1 MMEPV
6 YKVIIFSLKAK
17 ACWRRSALIDTISNF
32 GQKLSEYFGAPKI
45 GTDANFREKKNLRDL
60 AFNYDNLSP
69 FLGYQYVDTCESG
82 GKNYTLF
89 VNRNSAGF
97 VLEVVPVV
105 GGGRDLEKTVSELL
119 DELLEEG
126 VSIQCL
132 LLADHKINSYL
143 KSQAKARSKNGHLF
157 FENIRQ
163 RALYFKDLKRNSIR
177 NFRFIFSLSI
187 EGRPED
193 VHLKLIEKKKR
204 ALKTFSDISKVT
216 SWDEDEFLTNISALI
231 NFNPSTITEKRT
243 FNPLQSIS
251 SQMPMGGKLT
261 IEEEGVV
268 WSTKDPVTLKTFR
281 AVDFPDY
288 WSIFQMNG
296 LIGDFEED
304 SFRINVPFYIHY
316 GVHCPKQEGIEKTY
330 SLRSSIV
337 EKQGRSPFLCRMIP
351 ELAEEVSDVNHI
363 RGLMRKGGRFI
374 YTQLSTGFWA
384 TGVDIERAEQTIKSL
399 WKRHEFK
406 LQENRYIHFPSF
418 LSMLPMSWGEF
429 SEDLKSLGVL
439 RTTLSSEAVNLVPIQ
454 GEWCG
459 TPQYGMILSGRRGQ
473 LCNFNV
479 FDGETNYNAVV
490 VGQSGSGKSVFM
502 QELLM
507 NNLGTGGN
515 VYVVDVGGSFN
526 KMCEVVQGQKIEFD
540 SKYNLCLN
548 PFSNI
553 PACESDELQTYIGG
567 LKSIISTMAH
577 PKEGASDLESALIE
591 SAILHVWNEKKNEA
605 SITDVADYLFSR
617 TEQVSKDLATM
628 LNPYTKRGNFSSYFE
643 GKANIDFH
651 NKMVLIELEQLKNM
665 PDLQSV
671 ILQILIL
678 EINRKIFLGDRKTPT
693 IICIDEAW
701 DLLRAKQTGPFIET
715 LARRLRKYNGSLVV
729 GTQGVQE
736 FYQSKAAMAAY
747 DNSSWTCLLSQKPES
762 ILAYQEKSK
771 CSDAQVEVLKTVRK
785 KSGEYS
791 EVMISSEK
799 GYSVCRLILDPFSQ
813 LLYSTSPEDKRRL
826 DPYLSKGMPID
837 QAINHVLSKG

>member
-1 MMEPV
+1 M
-6 YKVIIFSLKAK
+6 
-17 ACWRRSALIDTISNF
+17 IDTISNF
-32 GQKLSEYFGAPKI
+32 GQKISEYFGAPKI
-45 GTDANFREKKNLRDL
+45 GTDAKFRERKNLRDF
-60 AFNYDNLSP
+60 AFSYDHLSSL
-69 FLGYQYVDTCESG
+69 LGYEYVDTCERG
-82 GKNYTLF
+82 GKDYTLF
-89 VNRNSAGF
+89 VSRNSAGF
-97 VLEVVPVV
+97 VLEIVPVV
-105 GGGRDLEKTVSELL
+105 GGGRDLEKTVSELFE
-119 DELLEEG
+119 ELLEEG

-132 LLADHKINSYL
+132 LLADQKVNSYL
-143 KSQAKARSKNGHLF
+143 KSHAKARSKNGHLF
-157 FENIRQ
+157 FENMRQ
-163 RALYFKDLKRNSIR
+163 RALYFKDLKRNAIR
-177 NFRFIFSLSI
+177 NFRFIFSLSM
-187 EGRPED
+187 EGNPED

-204 ALKTFSDISKVT
+204 ALKTFSDISTVK
-216 SWDEDEFLTNISALI
+216 SWDEDEFITNLSALI
-231 NFNPSTITEKRT
+231 NFNPSTISEKRT
-243 FNPLQSIS
+243 FNPLQSIA
-251 SQMPMGGKLT
+251 SQLPMGGKLT

-268 WSTKDPVTLKTFR
+268 WNAKNPVTLKTFR

-316 GVHCPKQEGIEKTY
+316 GIHCPKQDGIEKTY
-330 SLRSSIV
+330 GLRSSIV

-363 RGLMRKGGRFI
+363 RGLIRKGGKFI

-384 TGVDIERAEQTIKSL
+384 TGLDIERAEQTMKSL
-399 WKRHEFK
+399 WKRHDFK

-418 LSMLPMSWGEF
+418 LSTLPMSWGEF
-429 SEDLKSLGVL
+429 SDDLKSLAVL
-439 RTTLSSEAVNLVPIQ
+439 RTTLSSEAVNFVPIQ

-459 TPQYGMILSGRRGQ
+459 TSQYGMILTGRRGQ

-507 NNLGTGGN
+507 NNLGTGGK
-515 VYVVDVGGSFN
+515 VYVIDVGGSFE
-526 KMCEVVQGQKIEFD
+526 KMCEVLRGQKIEFD
-540 SKYNLCLN
+540 SRQNLCLN

-553 PACESDELQTYIGG
+553 PSSSSEEKETYIGG

-577 PKEGASDLESALIE
+577 PSEGASDLENALIE
-591 SAILHVWNEKKNEA
+591 KAILHVWEEKKNEA
-605 SITDVADYLFSR
+605 SITDVADYLSAQE
-617 TEQVSKDLATM
+617 EQTAKDLATM
-628 LNPYTKRGNFSSYFE
+628 LTPYTSRGNYASYFN

-651 NKMVLIELEQLKNM
+651 NRMVLVELEQLKNM
-665 PDLQSV
+665 PELQSV

-729 GTQGVQE
+729 GTQSVE
-736 FYQSKAAMAAY
+736 DFYQSKGAMAAY
-747 DNSSWTCLLSQKPES
+747 DNSSWTCLLSQKTES
-762 ILAYQEKSK
+762 ILAYQEKSR
-771 CSDAQVEVLKTVRK
+771 CSDAQIEVLKTVRK
-785 KSGEYS
+785 KSGEFS

-799 GYSVCRLILDPFSQ
+799 GYSVCRLILDPFSK
-813 LLYSTSPEDKRRL
+813 LLYSTSPEDKRLL

-837 QAINHVLSKG
+837 QAINHVLSKGNH